1 MINDNLYRRQYVIS
15 GMAVF
20 VVIAYLALLFN
31 LQVIDQSTNDQAEGN
46 AIIKQTIYPARGLIY
61 DRNDSL
67 LVYNQ
72 PIYEVM
78 MTMNEMP
85 EDFDT
90 LTFCRLLRIDKQ
102 MFDQRILD
110 LQDRRKNPGWS
121 TYTQQVFMSQLKKED
136 IALLQE
142 ELYKFR
148 GIEIRNRTI
157 RNYNCHEA
165 AHILGSVGEVNW
177 DDINADNYYKMGD
190 YSGRDGIERTYET
203 ELRGVKGVRKLL
215 RDSKG
220 RIKGRYKNGED
231 DEPAQAGKDMQLTI
245 DIRLQ
250 QIAEKLLRGKIG
262 SIVAIEPSTGEV
274 LALASSPTWD
284 PQLMTGKERSKNYIK
299 LLNDKNRPLFNRAT
313 QATYPPGSTFKTVQ
327 ALVCLDDHVITP
339 HTPYVCNGRNS
350 TPIKCTHSHGSP
362 VTLLSG
368 IEQSCNPYFWNAFRD
383 YLQKGNN
390 GSKNSKKLHERYIQ
404 WRESVMRFGLGSRFE
419 DTDIYP
425 QKGGNI
431 PSEEY
436 YNRRYGEKGW
446 IALTIRS
453 LSIGQGE
460 ILVTPLQLAN
470 QTATIANGGYYIT
483 PHLNRNDSMKLHMH
497 QTGIDR
503 HYFDLVREGM
513 GRVMT
518 AGTGRHYS
526 IADVAICGKTGTAQN
541 SHGKDH
547 SIFIGFAPKDD
558 PKIAIAVIV
567 ENAGYGSTWA
577 VPIATL
583 VMEYYLKGEI
593 EHTDL
598 FERMS
603 NSNTTQLNAKKE

>member
-1 MINDNLYRRQYVIS
+1 MIDNNLYRRRYVIS
-15 GMAVF
+15 GMAIG
-20 VVIAYLALLFN
+20 VVIVYLILLFH
-31 LQVIDQSTNDQAEGN
+31 LQVVDQSTNKQAEGN
-46 AIIKQTIYPARGLIY
+46 AIVHQTVYPARGLIY

-85 EDFDT
+85 RDFDT
-90 LTFCRLLRIDKQ
+90 LSFCRLLRIDKQ
-102 MFDQRILD
+102 QFDQRIEELHD
-110 LQDRRKNPGWS
+110 LRKNPGWS

-136 IALLQE
+136 IATLQE

-148 GIEIRNRTI
+148 GVEIRNRTI

-177 DDINADNYYKMGD
+177 DDINADDYYKMGD
-190 YSGRDGIERTYET
+190 YSGRDGIERTYERS
-203 ELRGVKGVRKLL
+203 LRGEKGVRKLL
-215 RDSKG
+215 RNARGK
-220 RIKGRYKNGED
+220 IQGRYKNGEEDIPAKAGD
-231 DEPAQAGKDMQLTI
+231 DLHLTI

-250 QIAEKLLRGKIG
+250 QIAEQLLRGKIG

-274 LALASSPTWD
+274 LALASAPTWD
-284 PQLMTGKERSKNYIK
+284 PQIMIGKERSKNYIR
-299 LLNDKNRPLFNRAT
+299 LLHEKNRPLFNRAT

-339 HTPYVCNGRNS
+339 NTQYACSGKAS

-368 IEQSCNPYFWNAFRD
+368 IEQSCNPYFWCAFRD
-383 YLQKGNN
+383 YLQKGND
-390 GSKNSKKLHERYIQ
+390 GKKNSRKMHQRYVQ
-404 WRESVMRFGLGSRFE
+404 WRDKVMLFGLGHRFE
-419 DTDIYP
+419 ETDIYP

-431 PSEEY
+431 PSEEFF
-436 YNRRYGEKGW
+436 NKHYGERGW
-446 IALTIRS
+446 VPLTIRS

-470 QTATIANGGYYIT
+470 QAATIANGGYYIT
-483 PHLNRNDSMKLHMH
+483 PHLNRSDSMKSQIHE
-497 QTGIDR
+497 TGIDR
-503 HYFDLVREGM
+503 RYFDLVREGM
-513 GRVMT
+513 ARVMT
-518 AGTGRHYS
+518 NGTGRHYS
-526 IADVAICGKTGTAQN
+526 ITDIALCGKTGTAQN
-541 SHGKDH
+541 SHGRDH

-558 PKIAIAVIV
+558 PKIAIAVVV
-567 ENAGYGSTWA
+567 ENAGYGATWA

-583 VMEYYLKGEI
+583 VMEYYLKGQI

-603 NSNTTQLNAKKE
+603 SSSTTQLHATQD

>member
-1 MINDNLYRRQYVIS
+1 MINDNFYKRQYVIS
-15 GMAVF
+15 GMAIF
-20 VVIAYLALLFN
+20 VVIVYLVLLFN
-31 LQVIDQSTNDQAEGN
+31 LQVIDQVTKGQAQGN
-46 AIIKQTIYPARGLIY
+46 AITQQAIYPARGLIY

-72 PIYEVM
+72 PVYEVM
-78 MTMNEMP
+78 MTMNEMQK
-85 EDFDT
+85 DFDT
-90 LTFCRLLRIDKQ
+90 LAFCRLLRIDKA
-102 MFDQRILD
+102 MFDERILD
-110 LQDRRKNPGWS
+110 LHDTRKNPGWS

-136 IALLQE
+136 IAQLQE
-142 ELYKFR
+142 ELYKFH
-148 GIEIRNRTI
+148 GVEIRNRTI

-177 DDINADNYYKMGD
+177 DDIKADDYYKMGD
-190 YSGRDGIERTYET
+190 YSGRDGIERTYER
-203 ELRGVKGVRKLL
+203 ELRGEKGIRKLL

-220 RIKGRYKNGED
+220 KIQGRYKNGED
-231 DEPAQAGKDMQLTI
+231 DVPAKAGKDLQLTI

-250 QIAEKLLRGKIG
+250 QIAEQLLHGKIG
-262 SIVAIEPSTGEV
+262 SIVAIEPATGEV
-274 LALASSPTWD
+274 LALASAPTWD
-284 PQLMTGKERSKNYIK
+284 PQIMVGKERGKNYLH
-299 LLNDKNRPLFNRAT
+299 LLHDKSRPLFNRAT

-327 ALVCLDDHVITP
+327 ALVCLDDHVINQNTK
-339 HTPYVCNGRNS
+339 YVCNGRAS

-362 VTLLSG
+362 VALLG
-368 IEQSCNPYFWNAFRD
+368 AIEQSCNPYFWNAFRD

-390 GSKNSKKLHERYIQ
+390 GSKNSKKLHERYSQ
-404 WRESVMRFGLGSRFE
+404 WRDAVMHFGLGSRF
-419 DTDIYP
+419 DDSDIYP

-436 YNRRYGEKGW
+436 YNKRYGANGW

-483 PHLNRNDSMKLHMH
+483 PHLNRNDSMKLRIH

-503 HYFDLVREGM
+503 HYFELVKEGM

-518 AGTGRHYS
+518 NGTGRHYS
-526 IADVAICGKTGTAQN
+526 IEGVEICGKTGTAQN

-547 SIFIGFAPKDD
+547 SIFIGFAPKEN
-558 PKIAIAVIV
+558 PKIAIAVVV
-567 ENAGYGSTWA
+567 ENAGYGATWA

-583 VMEYYLKGEI
+583 MMEYHLKGEI
-593 EHTDL
+593 QHTDL
-598 FERMS
+598 FQRMS
-603 NSNTTQLNAKKE
+603 TSNTTQLNAKKE

>member
-1 MINDNLYRRQYVIS
+1 MINDNFYKRQYVIS
-15 GMAVF
+15 GMAIF
-20 VVIAYLALLFN
+20 VVIVYLVLLFN
-31 LQVIDQSTNDQAEGN
+31 LQVIDQVTKGQAQGN
-46 AIIKQTIYPARGLIY
+46 AITQQAIYPARGLIY

-72 PIYEVM
+72 PVYEVM
-78 MTMNEMP
+78 MTMNEMQK
-85 EDFDT
+85 DFDT
-90 LTFCRLLRIDKQ
+90 LAFCRLLRIDKA
-102 MFDQRILD
+102 MFDERILD
-110 LQDRRKNPGWS
+110 LHDTRKNPGWS

-136 IALLQE
+136 IAQLQE
-142 ELYKFR
+142 ELYKFH
-148 GIEIRNRTI
+148 GVEIRNRTI

-177 DDINADNYYKMGD
+177 DDIKADDYYKMGD
-190 YSGRDGIERTYET
+190 YSGRDGIERTYER
-203 ELRGVKGVRKLL
+203 ELRGEKGIRKLL

-220 RIKGRYKNGED
+220 KIQGRFKNGED
-231 DEPAQAGKDMQLTI
+231 DVPAKAGKDLQLTI

-250 QIAEKLLRGKIG
+250 QIAEQLLHGKIG
-262 SIVAIEPSTGEV
+262 SIVAIEPATGEV
-274 LALASSPTWD
+274 LALASAPTWD
-284 PQLMTGKERSKNYIK
+284 PQIMVGKERGKNYLH
-299 LLNDKNRPLFNRAT
+299 LLHDKSRPLFNRAT

-327 ALVCLDDHVITP
+327 ALVCLDDHVINQNTK
-339 HTPYVCNGRNS
+339 YVCNGRAS

-362 VTLLSG
+362 VALLG
-368 IEQSCNPYFWNAFRD
+368 AIEQSCNPYFWNAFRD

-390 GSKNSKKLHERYIQ
+390 GSKNSKKLHERYSQ
-404 WRESVMRFGLGSRFE
+404 WRDAVMHFGLGSRF
-419 DTDIYP
+419 DDSDIYP

-436 YNRRYGEKGW
+436 YNKRYGANGW

-483 PHLNRNDSMKLHMH
+483 PHLNRNDSMKLRIH

-503 HYFDLVREGM
+503 HYFELVKEGM

-518 AGTGRHYS
+518 NGTGRHYS
-526 IADVAICGKTGTAQN
+526 IEGVEICGKTGTAQN

-547 SIFIGFAPKDD
+547 SIFIGFAPKEN
-558 PKIAIAVIV
+558 PKIAIAVVV
-567 ENAGYGSTWA
+567 ENAGYGATWA

-583 VMEYYLKGEI
+583 MMEYHLKGEI
-593 EHTDL
+593 QHTDL
-598 FERMS
+598 FQRMS
-603 NSNTTQLNAKKE
+603 TSNTTQLNAKKE

>member
-1 MINDNLYRRQYVIS
+1 MINDNFYKRQYVIR
-15 GMAVF
+15 GMAIF
-20 VVIAYLALLFN
+20 VVIVYLVLLFN
-31 LQVIDQSTNDQAEGN
+31 LQVIDQVTKGQAQGN
-46 AIIKQTIYPARGLIY
+46 AITQQAIYPARGLIY

-72 PIYEVM
+72 PVYEVM
-78 MTMNEMP
+78 MTMNEMQK
-85 EDFDT
+85 DFDT
-90 LTFCRLLRIDKQ
+90 LAFCRLLRIDKA
-102 MFDQRILD
+102 MFDERILD
-110 LQDRRKNPGWS
+110 LHDTRKNPGWS

-136 IALLQE
+136 IAQLQE
-142 ELYKFR
+142 ELYKFH
-148 GIEIRNRTI
+148 GVEIRNRTI

-177 DDINADNYYKMGD
+177 DDIKADDYYKMGD
-190 YSGRDGIERTYET
+190 YSGRDGIERTYER
-203 ELRGVKGVRKLL
+203 ELRGEKGIRKLL

-220 RIKGRYKNGED
+220 KIQGRYKNGED
-231 DEPAQAGKDMQLTI
+231 DVPAKAGKDLQLTI

-250 QIAEKLLRGKIG
+250 QIAEQLLHGKIG
-262 SIVAIEPSTGEV
+262 SIVAIEPATGEV
-274 LALASSPTWD
+274 LALASAPTWD
-284 PQLMTGKERSKNYIK
+284 PQIMVGKERGKNYLH
-299 LLNDKNRPLFNRAT
+299 LLHDKSRPLFNRAT

-327 ALVCLDDHVITP
+327 ALVCLDDHVINQNTK
-339 HTPYVCNGRNS
+339 YVCNGRAS

-362 VTLLSG
+362 VALLG
-368 IEQSCNPYFWNAFRD
+368 AIEQSCNPYFWNAFRD

-390 GSKNSKKLHERYIQ
+390 GSKNSKKLHERYSQ
-404 WRESVMRFGLGSRFE
+404 WRDAVMHFGLGSRF
-419 DTDIYP
+419 DDSDIYP

-436 YNRRYGEKGW
+436 YNKRYGANGW

-483 PHLNRNDSMKLHMH
+483 PHLNRNDSMKLRIH

-503 HYFDLVREGM
+503 HYFELVKEGM

-518 AGTGRHYS
+518 NGTGRHYS
-526 IADVAICGKTGTAQN
+526 IEGVEICGKTGTAQN

-547 SIFIGFAPKDD
+547 SIFIGFAPKEN
-558 PKIAIAVIV
+558 PKIAIAVVV
-567 ENAGYGSTWA
+567 ENAGYGATWA

-583 VMEYYLKGEI
+583 MMEYHLKGEI
-593 EHTDL
+593 QHTDL
-598 FERMS
+598 FQRMS
-603 NSNTTQLNAKKE
+603 TSNTTQLNAKKE

>member
-1 MINDNLYRRQYVIS
+1 MINDNFYKRQYVIS
-15 GMAVF
+15 GMAIF
-20 VVIAYLALLFN
+20 VVVAYIVLLFN
-31 LQVIDQSTNDQAEGN
+31 MQVIETSSGSVDGN

-78 MTMNEMP
+78 MTMNEMSK
-85 EDFDT
+85 DFDT
-90 LTFCRLLRIDKQ
+90 LAFCHLLRIDKQ
-102 MFDQRILD
+102 MFDQRIED
-110 LQDRRKNPGWS
+110 LHDTRKNPGWS
-121 TYTQQVFMSQLKKED
+121 TWTQQVFMSQLKKED
-136 IALLQE
+136 VAQLQE

-148 GIEIRNRTI
+148 GVEIRNRTI
-157 RNYNCHEA
+157 RNYNCTEA
-165 AHILGSVGEVNW
+165 AHILGSIGEVNW
-177 DDINADNYYKMGD
+177 DDIKADDYYKMGD
-190 YSGRDGIERTYET
+190 YSGRDGIERTYER
-203 ELRGVKGVRKLL
+203 ELRGEKGVRKLL
-215 RDSKG
+215 RDSRG
-220 RIKGRYKNGED
+220 RIKGHYKDGEED
-231 DEPAQAGKDMQLTI
+231 IPAKAGADMQLTI

-250 QIAEKLLRGKIG
+250 QIAEQLLHGKIG

-274 LALASSPTWD
+274 LALASSPTWQ
-284 PQLMTGKERSKNYIK
+284 PQMMIGKERSKNYLK
-299 LLNDKNRPLFNRAT
+299 LLHDKSRPLFNRAT
-313 QATYPPGSTFKTVQ
+313 QATYPPGSTFKTIQ

-339 HTPYVCNGRNS
+339 NTQYVCNGHAS
-350 TPIKCTHSHGSP
+350 QPIKCTHSHGSP
-362 VTLLSG
+362 VTLLNG

-390 GSKNSKKLHERYIQ
+390 GSKNSKELHQRYNQ
-404 WRESVMRFGLGSRFE
+404 WRDHVMTFGLGHRF
-419 DTDIYP
+419 DDSDIMP

-431 PSEEY
+431 PSEDF
-436 YNRRYGEKGW
+436 YNRMYGERGW
-446 IALTIRS
+446 KALTIKS

-460 ILVTPLQLAN
+460 ILVTPLQMAN

-483 PHLNRNDSMKLHMH
+483 PHLNRNDSMKTHIH

-513 GRVMT
+513 ARVMT
-518 AGTGRHYS
+518 NGTGRRYS
-526 IADVAICGKTGTAQN
+526 ITDVQICGKTGTAQN
-541 SHGKDH
+541 SHGRDH

-558 PKIAIAVIV
+558 PKIAIAVVV
-567 ENAGYGSTWA
+567 ENAGYGATWA

-598 FERMS
+598 FQRM
-603 NSNTTQLNAKKE
+603 TTSSTTTLNAKKD

>member
-1 MINDNLYRRQYVIS
+1 MINDNLYKRQYVIS
-15 GMAVF
+15 GMAIF
-20 VVIAYLALLFN
+20 VVIAYLLLLFN
-31 LQVIDQSTNDQAEGN
+31 LQVIDQSTKDQAAGN

-85 EDFDT
+85 TDFDT

-102 MFDQRILD
+102 MFDQRIED
-110 LQDRRKNPGWS
+110 LHDLRKNPGWS

-177 DDINADNYYKMGD
+177 DDINADSYYKMGD

-203 ELRGVKGVRKLL
+203 ELRGEKGVRKLL

-220 RIKGRYKNGED
+220 RIKGRFKNGED
-231 DEPAQAGKDMQLTI
+231 DEPAKAGKDMQLTI

-250 QIAEKLLRGKIG
+250 QIAEQLLRGKIG
-262 SIVAIEPSTGEV
+262 SIVAIEPATGEV

-284 PQLMTGKERSKNYIK
+284 PQIMTGKERSKNYIK
-299 LLNDKNRPLFNRAT
+299 LLHDKNRPLFNRAT

-339 HTPYVCNGRNS
+339 NTPYVCNGRNS

-404 WRESVMRFGLGSRFE
+404 WRESVMRFGLGSRFD

-436 YNRRYGEKGW
+436 YNNRYGSNGW

-483 PHLNRNDSMKLHMH
+483 PHLNRNDSMKLHVH

-513 GRVMT
+513 GRVMVN
-518 AGTGRHYS
+518 GTGRHYS
-526 IADVAICGKTGTAQN
+526 ISDIAICGKTGTAQN

-547 SIFIGFAPKDD
+547 SIFIGFAPKED

-583 VMEYYLKGEI
+583 VMEYYLKGRI
-593 EHTDL
+593 EQTDL
-598 FERMS
+598 FERMA